1 MPTKKAVAEIVDNL
15 EVVDEVVDKAIDGV
29 DAVDHASHVAAVVTK
44 RGLRNLKNPKVAAAI
59 LIAAS
64 MAVGASLGVAG
75 YFAMKKRLEKKYEVR
90 LQEEIDEVRA
100 SYKRRVKRQE
110 FSTPEEAA
118 EALKVYQEGDDHA
131 EHTHVK
137 AIDLDRLSPK
147 ERAAVSKAVEN
158 ILGTK
163 TDTELKV
170 VRGAGGE
177 PGYVE
182 TETET
187 VVEENVFI
195 EGRPI
200 NPFEWDQEVELS
212 KRDTESPYVI
222 SFEEFNENS
231 TDWEQNN
238 LVYYEGDDVLA
249 DERDNPIPEIEATIG
264 YDNLNRFGHG
274 SQDPN
279 VVYIRNERTE
289 ALFEV
294 IRNEGKFADQVVGFR
309 HSDSPR
315 KRRGRR
321 DWGDDE

>member
-1 MPTKKAVAEIVDNL
+1 MPTKKAVAEIVDDL
-15 EVVDEVVDKAIDGV
+15 EIVDEVVDKAIDGV

-44 RGLRNLKNPKVAAAI
+44 RGLRNLKNPKVI
-59 LIAAS
+59 LIGLGLTGIAI
-64 MAVGASLGVAG
+64 GAGLGVG
-75 YFAMKKRLEKKYEVR
+75 TYFLLKKRLSAKYEAR
-90 LQEEIDEVRA
+90 TQQEVEEVRA
-100 SYKRRVKRQE
+100 SYKRRVKRPQE
-110 FSTPEEAA
+110 YSTPEEAT
-118 EALKVYQEGDDHA
+118 EALKTYQDGDI
-131 EHTHVK
+131 K
-137 AIDLDRLSPK
+137 ANFNRLSPR
-147 ERAAVSKAVEN
+147 EQAEVKAVVDNMLE
-158 ILGTK
+158 TEEA
-163 TDTELKV
+163 DTNLKV
-170 VRGAGGE
+170 VRGSGGE

-182 TETET
+182 AETET

-212 KRDTESPYVI
+212 KRDPESPYVI

-249 DERDNPIPEIEATIG
+249 DERDNPVPEIEATVG

-294 IRNEGKFADQVVGFR
+294 IRNDGKFADQVVGFR
-309 HSDSPR
+309 HSDNPR